1 MRLFDQ
7 RALKTAGYKILG
19 THLSKNRTQ
28 CGDGARRF
36 TGAAL
41 LILIA
46 LLALCSVEAAL
57 SEGIKSARLF
67 IVLRQGALAPEETS
81 PAGRSNASTL
91 WSLALKGTCAATLES
106 PSGLTA
112 ESSLKDIAKEILPKK
127 ALDVEGNEL
136 VLVDLAKPATTW
148 SGASP
153 AEAFPCKDLYKFVRP
168 KNPIDSFEAARVVVI
183 RVRSNGV
190 TDEEVRGRDGY
201 LAHLL
206 RQVDDSCHLFV
217 VNLPEEGRASLIAK
231 GPSLRAGRILGRK
244 RSFDTIRRAVEY
256 LLREP
261 GGRKIRHELF
271 N

>member
-7 RALKTAGYKILG
+7 RVLKTAGYKILG
-19 THLSKNRTQ
+19 THLSKDRTQ
-28 CGDGARRF
+28 CGDGTRRF

-41 LILIA
+41 LIVMA
-46 LLALCSVEAAL
+46 LLALCSVKAAL
-57 SEGIKSARLF
+57 SEDIKSARLF
-67 IVLRQGALAPEETS
+67 IVLRQGPLAPEETS
-81 PAGRSNASTL
+81 PAGHGKASTL
-91 WSLALKGTCAATLES
+91 WNLALKGTCAATLES
-106 PSGLTA
+106 PSRLTA
-112 ESSLKDIAKEILPKK
+112 KSSLKAVAKEILPKK

-136 VLVDLAKPATTW
+136 VLVDLAKPVTTW

-153 AEAFPCKDLYKFVRP
+153 AKAIPCKELYKFVRP
-168 KNPIDSFEAARVVVI
+168 QNPIDSFEAARVVVI

-190 TDEEVRGRDGY
+190 ADEEVRGRDGY

-206 RQVDDSCHLFV
+206 KQLDDSCHLFV
-217 VNLPEEGRASLIAK
+217 VNLPQEGKASLVAK